1 MIAGERHVR
10 KAVFNAVRSFRQG
23 NPISNTLEME
33 ALLYAAGTRQ
43 CAIASSF
50 GIHNGENRIYV
61 CCYPAHKGV
70 WEALSLCLELT
81 EENEEEMD
89 QQKQERLITLFEISD
104 SELETIGKE
113 RITDLV
119 LERVAL
125 LNAVR

>member
-1 MIAGERHVR
+1 
-10 KAVFNAVRSFRQG
+10 
-23 NPISNTLEME
+23 
-33 ALLYAAGTRQ
+33 
-43 CAIASSF
+43 
-50 GIHNGENRIYV
+50 
-61 CCYPAHKGV
+61 
-70 WEALSLCLELT
+70 
-81 EENEEEMD
+81 MD